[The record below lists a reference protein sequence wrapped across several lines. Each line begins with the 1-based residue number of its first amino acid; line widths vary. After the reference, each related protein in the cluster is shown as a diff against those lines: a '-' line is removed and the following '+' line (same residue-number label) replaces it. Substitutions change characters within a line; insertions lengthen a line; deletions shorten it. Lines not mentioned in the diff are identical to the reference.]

1 MQLASEWKFDEAA
14 IGLILIA
21 YMLPAIA
28 SGAVSGWLCDRYGT
42 KIVAL
47 VSLILVTPA
56 CVAIGIPNRNTPF
69 WPLVLLLAIGGMTMA
84 GCQSPIFPEIASVVA
99 RENER
104 HKGKK
109 RDGLATSYALFNAA
123 YGAGK
128 LDFTYMQFGSAHSL
142 FLLGMSFGPIL
153 AGFLYGTVG
162 FFWLCFTLGMM
173 FVVCIPFSYAFTGQD
188 RRHSTKTDVIE
199 KPPTTASA

>member
-47 VSLILVTPA
+47 VSLTLVTPA

-69 WPLVLLLAIGGMTMA
+69 WPLVLLLAVGGMTMA

-128 LDFTYMQFGSAHSL
+128 L
-142 FLLGMSFGPIL
+142 
-153 AGFLYGTVG
+153 
-162 FFWLCFTLGMM
+162 
-173 FVVCIPFSYAFTGQD
+173 AFTHIMRECSPSFFFHRHELWPYIGWILVRHRGILLVMLYFGNDVCCVYSFCICVHWSGSTTIIQD
-188 RRHSTKTDVIE
+188 
-199 KPPTTASA
+199 

>member
-47 VSLILVTPA
+47 VSLTLVTPA

-69 WPLVLLLAIGGMTMA
+69 WPLVLLLAVGGMTMA

-128 LDFTYMQFGSAHSL
+128 LTSH
-142 FLLGMSFGPIL
+142 
-153 AGFLYGTVG
+153 
-162 FFWLCFTLGMM
+162 TL
-173 FVVCIPFSYAFTGQD
+173 
-188 RRHSTKTDVIE
+188 
-199 KPPTTASA
+199 